1 MIQYKNLVLI
11 GTSHISPE
19 SVKEVKK
26 IIDEIKPTYVAVEL
40 DKGRL
45 LGLMGK
51 KEKLKIKDMF
61 KLGIKETLFIMFG
74 SWLEKKLGKMV
85 GTKPGDEMKVAV
97 REAAKIKAKILL
109 IDQEISITVKRLFKY
124 LTFKEKIRFVGD
136 IVKGLLG
143 FGEKMSID
151 LRKVPESE
159 LIEKLILQVKER
171 YPNIYKVLITER
183 NEIMA
188 KRLVKFME
196 KNPSEKI
203 VAVVGAGHESGMSEI
218 IKGASS

>member
-109 IDQEISITVKRLFKY
+109 IDQEINITVKRLFKY

-136 IVKGLLG
+136 IIKGLLG

>member
-85 GTKPGDEMKVAV
+85 RTKPGDEMKVAV

-109 IDQEISITVKRLFKY
+109 IDQEINITVKRLFKY

-136 IVKGLLG
+136 IIKGLLG

-188 KRLVKFME
+188 KRLIKFME

>member
-85 GTKPGDEMKVAV
+85 RTKPGDEMKVAV

-109 IDQEISITVKRLFKY
+109 IDQEINITVKRLFKY

-136 IVKGLLG
+136 IIKGLLG

>member
-109 IDQEISITVKRLFKY
+109 IDQEINITVKRLFKY

-136 IVKGLLG
+136 IVKWLLG

-188 KRLVKFME
+188 KRLIKFME

>member
-85 GTKPGDEMKVAV
+85 RTKPGDEMKVAV

-109 IDQEISITVKRLFKY
+109 IDQEINITVKRLFKY
-124 LTFKEKIRFVGD
+124 LTFKDKIRFVGD
-136 IVKGLLG
+136 IIKGLLG

-188 KRLVKFME
+188 KRLIKFME

>member
-85 GTKPGDEMKVAV
+85 RTKPGDEMKVAV

-109 IDQEISITVKRLFKY
+109 IDQEINITVKRLFKY

-136 IVKGLLG
+136 IVKWLLG
-143 FGEKMSID
+143 FGEKMSIE

-188 KRLVKFME
+188 KRLIKFME

>member
-109 IDQEISITVKRLFKY
+109 IDQEINITVKRLFKY

-136 IVKGLLG
+136 IVKWLLG

>member
-109 IDQEISITVKRLFKY
+109 IDQEINITVKRLFKY

-136 IVKGLLG
+136 IIKGLLG

-188 KRLVKFME
+188 KRLIKFME

>member
-109 IDQEISITVKRLFKY
+109 IDQEINITVKRLFKY

>member
-85 GTKPGDEMKVAV
+85 RTKPGDEMKVAV

-109 IDQEISITVKRLFKY
+109 IDQEINITVKRLFKY

-188 KRLVKFME
+188 KRLIKFME